1 MIENNHEATLILT
14 KVKKYLHGISEKEP
28 VAVVVQHLNMI
39 DEVIKYI
46 EPDADIN
53 DLCDEVR

>member
-14 KVKKYLHGISEKEP
+14 NVKKYLHGISEKEP

-53 DLCDEVR
+53 GLCDEV